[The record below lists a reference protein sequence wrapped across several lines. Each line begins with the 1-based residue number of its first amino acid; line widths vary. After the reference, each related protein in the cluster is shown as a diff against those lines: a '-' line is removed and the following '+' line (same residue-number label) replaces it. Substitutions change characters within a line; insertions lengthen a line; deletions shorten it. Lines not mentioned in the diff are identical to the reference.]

1 MASPIAKVV
10 VDLALDREFDYRI
23 PAHLAD
29 AVQIGSRV
37 AVPFGRTTA
46 KGYVVGLA
54 DKSTYD
60 KLKEIGE
67 VVGKKP
73 LLGDKILELTRW
85 MGKYYCCPVELAV
98 KCALPEVVRKSKISW
113 KERQYVKPGKISPQ
127 DLAKLRKRAPKQARA
142 LEILQKS
149 EGMFVAKLVQ
159 HADTDAA
166 AVKRLAEKGFIVL
179 ADRVEERDPFG
190 GEVFLPTKPLTLT
203 PDQQT
208 ALDLCQAAIDGAAI
222 DSGSGLSAAR
232 VGAPG
237 PLPHSSSPV
246 TDHRLPVLIHGV
258 TGSGKTEI
266 YLQAIEHALRQ
277 GKDSIVLVPE
287 ISLTPQTVERFRAR
301 FQNQQITVLHSHL
314 SAGERHDQWH
324 KIRDG
329 QSHIV
334 IGARSAV
341 FAPVQALGLI
351 VIDEEHETSYKQDEA
366 PRYNARDVAV
376 MRGKIEG
383 AAVVLGSAT
392 PSLESFYNA
401 RRGRYA
407 LATLPQR
414 VDNRKMPLMRIVDM
428 RQEAIRQKGLHV
440 LSRKLHDAIQ
450 ARLDKRE
457 QVILFLNRR
466 GYATH
471 LFCPKCGYVAQC
483 TNCSVSLTYHRQS
496 EQLLCHL
503 CGFVGGVPKQ
513 CPECRDPSIRY
524 AGMGTEKVESAIQ
537 KAFPKARVQR
547 MDSDMMTKKSLYREV
562 LGAFRVGKIDILV
575 GTQMI
580 AKGLHFPNVTLV
592 GVIYADM
599 ALHLPDFR
607 AGERTF
613 QLLVQVAGRAGRGD
627 VEGEVVVQSF
637 TPFHEAIQYAR
648 HHDFIGFYEQEMEV
662 RQQTGWPPVSR
673 LVCITA
679 RSRSEDKAKFVAHAL
694 ARDLK
699 KRLGSVKVEMGEPT
713 PAPLARIQT
722 QYRYQIMLR
731 THHILQLVE
740 LLSQTMMSLK
750 PPEDVNMVVDVD
762 PISLL

>member
-1 MASPIAKVV
+1 MV

-23 PAHLAD
+23 PPQLAG

-37 AVPFGRTTA
+37 AVPFGRTKA
-46 KGYVVGLA
+46 QGYVVGLA
-54 DKSTYD
+54 ESSSYG

-67 VVGKKP
+67 VIGKKP

-85 MGKYYCCPVELAV
+85 MGRYYCCPVELCV
-98 KCALPEVVRKSKISW
+98 KCALPDVVRKAQISW
-113 KERQYVKPGKISPQ
+113 KERQFVKPGKISPE
-127 DLAKLRKRAPKQARA
+127 DLAKLRKRAPKQAH
-142 LEILQKS
+142 ILDILSKS
-149 EGMFVAKLVQ
+149 DGMFVAKLVQ
-159 HADTDAA
+159 RAGSDAA
-166 AVKRLAEKGFIVL
+166 TIKRLAAKGYVEIG
-179 ADRVEERDPFG
+179 DRTEERDPFG
-190 GEVFLPTKPLTLT
+190 GEVFLPTEALTLT
-203 PDQQT
+203 AEQ
-208 ALDLCQAAIDGAAI
+208 AESLKLCNAAIDK
-222 DSGSGLSAAR
+222 
-232 VGAPG
+232 PEK
-237 PLPHSSSPV
+237 
-246 TDHRLPVLIHGV
+246 PVLIHGV

-266 YLQAIEHALRQ
+266 YLQAIEYTLHQ

-301 FQNQQITVLHSHL
+301 FPNQQVTVLHSHL

-351 VIDEEHETSYKQDEA
+351 VVDEEHETSYKQEEA
-366 PRYNARDVAV
+366 PRYNARDLAV
-376 MRGKIEG
+376 MRGKLEK

-401 RRGRYA
+401 KRGRYT
-407 LATLPQR
+407 LATLSQR
-414 VDNRKMPLMRIVDM
+414 VDNKKMPLMRIVDM
-428 RQEAIRQKGLHV
+428 RQEMIRAKGLFV
-440 LSRKLHDAIQ
+440 LSRRLRDAIH
-450 ARLDKRE
+450 ARLEKKE

-471 LFCPKCGYVAQC
+471 LFCPKCGYVGMC
-483 TNCSVSLTYHRQS
+483 PNCSVTLTYHRKA
-496 EQLLCHL
+496 EQLNCHL
-503 CGFVGGVPKQ
+503 CGYVGSVPKL
-513 CPECRDPSIRY
+513 CPNPECRDPAIRY
-524 AGMGTEKVESAIQ
+524 AGMGTEKVEAAIQ

-547 MDSDMMTKKSLYREV
+547 MDSDTMTRKTLYREI

-580 AKGLHFPNVTLV
+580 AKGLHFPSVTLV
-592 GVIYADM
+592 GIIHADM
-599 ALHLPDFR
+599 SLHMPDFR

-637 TPFHEAIQYAR
+637 TPFNPSVQYAR
-648 HHDFIGFYEQEMEV
+648 QHDFLGFYDQEIEFREQLHY
-662 RQQTGWPPVSR
+662 PPFTRVAC
-673 LVCITA
+673 VTV
-679 RSRSEDKAKFVAHAL
+679 RSRSEQKAKFFAEAL

-699 KRLGSVKVEMGEPT
+699 KQARVDVFMGEAT
-713 PAPLARIQT
+713 PAPLARVQN
-722 QYRYQIMLR
+722 QYRFQIILRSEQIMRMTESIAKVTSLMK
-731 THHILQLVE
+731 LPDDV
-740 LLSQTMMSLK
+740 SMSI
-750 PPEDVNMVVDVD
+750 DVD